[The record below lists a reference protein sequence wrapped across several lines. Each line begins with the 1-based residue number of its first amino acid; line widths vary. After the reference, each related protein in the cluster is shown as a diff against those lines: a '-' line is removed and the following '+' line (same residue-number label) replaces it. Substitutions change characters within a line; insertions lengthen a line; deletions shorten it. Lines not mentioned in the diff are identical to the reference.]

1 MSDGHIGPYRLLRKL
16 SQGGMGVVYECVHE
30 AIERR
35 VAIKVLNADYTR
47 NAEAVTRFFNEAR
60 AVNRID
66 HPGLVQIFDFG
77 QLPDGTAYIVMEFL
91 KGETLGRRVKRRDV
105 LSLHQM
111 LRLIRQVAETLS
123 AAHDKGIVHRDLK
136 LDNIMVVPDPA
147 IPGGERTK
155 LLDFGIAK
163 LREPNLRLAETRGD
177 LLLGTPGY
185 MSPEQCRGAAGV
197 DEKSDVYSLGVVI
210 FRLLAGRM
218 PFIAAGAGEIMAM
231 HIYEEPPPL
240 SGLAPWVPEPV
251 AQLVHLLMSKDK
263 ARRPTMVEV
272 VTLLDNLLRDV
283 PDLQPPARPAAA
295 ASEEHAALTP
305 SSELDLGVDSPSVM
319 PTVDSAD
326 DRAPARTDDLLPLSA
341 PSTLAVSVG
350 QQRTPPPQPR
360 RRSLRFWATL
370 ASAPLL
376 LSVLLWFARPAGQ
389 RMQPT
394 PPGPASNTGAGD
406 KAATGAH
413 SAGTT
418 TAASDAPRRVH
429 WTVITEPSGAT
440 VVRVADGSVLGQTP
454 WYGEIV
460 AGTGVEEVR
469 IRMSGYIELLVQ
481 LDRSSDV
488 ERHDVLE
495 AVPSSTAATP
505 AVIPPPTDPR
515 PAPPVGKPRKEGG
528 RKKPRN
534 VAIELED

>member
-16 SQGGMGVVYECVHE
+16 SHGGMGVVYECVHE

-66 HPGLVQIFDFG
+66 HPGLVQIFDHG

-123 AAHDKGIVHRDLK
+123 AAHEKSIVHRDLK

-163 LREPNLRLAETRGD
+163 LREPSQRLAETRGD

-197 DEKSDVYSLGVVI
+197 DEKSDVYSLGVVL

-218 PFIAAGAGEIMAM
+218 PFVAAGAGEIMAM

-240 SGLAPWVPEPV
+240 QGLAPWVPGPLSE
-251 AQLVHLLMSKDK
+251 LVHLLMSKDK
-263 ARRPTMVEV
+263 TRRPSMLEV
-272 VTLLDNLLRDV
+272 VALLDKLIREL
-283 PDLQPPARPAAA
+283 PDLQPPSASVAA
-295 ASEEHAALTP
+295 ASEEYAALTP
-305 SSELDLGVDSPSVM
+305 GSDLDLDLGVDSPSVM

-326 DRAPARTDDLLPLSA
+326 DRAPARTDELLPLSA

-350 QQRTPPPQPR
+350 QQRTPPPQRAR
-360 RRSLRFWATL
+360 RPLWQWAGL
-370 ASAPLL
+370 ASVPLL
-376 LSVLLWFARPAGQ
+376 LGGLLWFARPGN
-389 RMQPT
+389 RRIQPAQ
-394 PPGPASNTGAGD
+394 GPTVGSANPND
-406 KAATGAH
+406 KSAANATG
-413 SAGTT
+413 T
-418 TAASDAPRRVH
+418 TAQTEAPRRVH
-429 WTVITEPSGAT
+429 WTLISEPAGAV
-440 VVRVADGSVLGQTP
+440 VVRVADGSILGQTP
-454 WYGEIV
+454 WYGEVV

-469 IRMSGYIELLVQ
+469 IRLSGYIELLVQ
-481 LDRSSDV
+481 LDRSRDS
-488 ERHDVLE
+488 ERRDVLE
-495 AVPSSTAATP
+495 AVPSAAAVTP
-505 AVIPPPTDPR
+505 TITPPPADPR
-515 PAPPVGKPRKEGG
+515 PTPPVGKPRRDGG